1 MASQSPYNDMPSLA
15 RCTACNATVIA
26 KANGGVRAD
35 ANTVCTTC
43 GMTLVEPPLSG
54 RRLLR
59 RGHAGQPPA
68 RSCRAAAPQ
77 RIVIKSVHSLRR
89 KISEC

>member
-43 GMTLVEPPLSG
+43 GMTLVDPPHQGGDYFDVVMRVSRPLG
-54 RRLLR
+54 
-59 RGHAGQPPA
+59 GPA
-68 RSCRAAAPQ
+68 RS
-77 RIVIKSVHSLRR
+77 RR
-89 KISEC
+89 NGY